1 MNEALQNFCLL
12 MPELM
17 AAAAAVAAELVF
29 SFQPLKFG
37 ARICP

>member
-1 MNEALQNFCLL
+1 MNEALQDFCLL

-17 AAAAAVAAELVF
+17 AAAAVAAELVF
-29 SFQPLKFG
+29 SCQPLKFG